1 MASEN
6 IMHLIGYS
14 NPTKLT
20 FGIACNIIVEKIS
33 AENIGGDM
41 LRGGITLALFRGL
54 VIRVIGVLRWNP
66 DCLIYRC
73 IKTPERTQSDIT
85 QANQMQCTYT

>member
-20 FGIACNIIVEKIS
+20 FGIACNIIVGKIS

-41 LRGGITLALFRGL
+41 LRGGDYACL
-54 VIRVIGVLRWNP
+54 VQQGGNTGRQGIAVEPRLLDLSMHKNTG
-66 DCLIYRC
+66 
-73 IKTPERTQSDIT
+73 K
-85 QANQMQCTYT
+85 

>member
-20 FGIACNIIVEKIS
+20 FGIACNIIVGKIS
-33 AENIGGDM
+33 AENIGDM
-41 LRGGITLALFRGL
+41 LRGGITLALFDGL
-54 VIRVIGVLRWNP
+54 VILVVRVLWRNP

-73 IKTPERTQSDIT
+73 IRTPERTQSNIT

>member
-20 FGIACNIIVEKIS
+20 FGIACNIIVGKIS
-33 AENIGGDM
+33 AENIGDM
-41 LRGGITLALFRGL
+41 LRGGITLALFDGL
-54 VIRVIGVLRWNP
+54 VIRVVRVLWRNP

-73 IKTPERTQSDIT
+73 IRTPKRTQSNIT

>member
-20 FGIACNIIVEKIS
+20 FGTACNIIVEKIL
-33 AENIGGDM
+33 AENIGRDM
-41 LRGGITLALFRGL
+41 LRGG
-54 VIRVIGVLRWNP
+54 
-66 DCLIYRC
+66 
-73 IKTPERTQSDIT
+73 
-85 QANQMQCTYT
+85 

>member
-20 FGIACNIIVEKIS
+20 FGTACNIIVEKIF

-41 LRGGITLALFRGL
+41 LRGGIPLALFNGL
-54 VIRVIGVLRWNP
+54 IIQVVRVLWRNP

-73 IKTPERTQSDIT
+73 IKTPKRN
-85 QANQMQCTYT
+85 NQ